1 MERYMYVHSCL
12 RFVTETL
19 ILAQVMV
26 YIGVVEWIK
35 FKKFPPKQAMLLS
48 FEAKFIVA
56 SSSQY
61 VGE

>member
-1 MERYMYVHSCL
+1 
-12 RFVTETL
+12 
-19 ILAQVMV
+19 MV